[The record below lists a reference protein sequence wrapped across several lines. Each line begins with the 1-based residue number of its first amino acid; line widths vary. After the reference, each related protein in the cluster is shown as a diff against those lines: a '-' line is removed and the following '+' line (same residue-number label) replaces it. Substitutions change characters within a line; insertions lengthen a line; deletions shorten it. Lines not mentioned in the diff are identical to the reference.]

1 MLYSLYCRFL
11 FPLLLLA
18 STILSSPS
26 VPFYCR
32 RFKGNCSRR
41 RDYIC
46 CRAEN
51 IAATETVSDDK
62 SDHSEK
68 VIGVQKPKNITETE
82 SEFEDILI
90 ASPSIIE
97 EVVVAPDEAPVSLKN
112 TQFPSKFIFI
122 SGSS

>member
-1 MLYSLYCRFL
+1 MLNSLYCRFL
-11 FPLLLLA
+11 FLVLLLA

-32 RFKGNCSRR
+32 RFKGNCSNR

-62 SDHSEK
+62 SDSEK
-68 VIGVQKPKNITETE
+68 VIGVQKPKKITETE
-82 SEFEDILI
+82 SELEDILI

-97 EVVVAPDEAPVSLKN
+97 EVVVAPDEAPVSFKN
-112 TQFPSKFIFI
+112 AQFPSKFIFI
-122 SGSS
+122 SGSA